1 MTEDAPIYLGIDL
14 AWSPHR
20 PSGLCWLFPDGR
32 ARLEHRIVDATW
44 VEDGLNG
51 LPAVVAVDAP
61 IVLAPARTA
70 EWAVARAYAKKRCA
84 CHTANC
90 LRERGLNAG
99 EVLRSGLAGFSD
111 AWTDRMQADRWIFET
126 YPHVCL
132 IEWMGL
138 DSPLPY
144 KAKPGRDRATRDAAF
159 ARLQE
164 FLIDRLHPWKVDLG
178 PRLHQ
183 SASALRG
190 QALKRHEDELDA
202 MICAAM
208 ALELRMRPVA
218 RLGEE
223 ASGFMVVPDG
233 AERIIE
239 ATRPGP
245 K

>member
-1 MTEDAPIYLGIDL
+1 MTEGEPIYLGIDL
-14 AWSPHR
+14 AWSPRH
-20 PSGLCWLFPDGR
+20 PSGLCWLFPDGS
-32 ARLEHRIVDATW
+32 ARIEHRVVDGA
-44 VEDGLNG
+44 GLG
-51 LPAVVAVDAP
+51 PELEGHRAIVAVDAP
-61 IVLAPARTA
+61 IVLHPGRTA
-70 EWAVARAYAKKRCA
+70 ERAVARAYAKKKCA
-84 CHTANC
+84 CHTANG

-99 EVLRSGLAGFSD
+99 EILRGSLSGFSD
-111 AWTDRMQADRWIFET
+111 AWSDRLEAPKWIFET

-164 FLIDRLHPWKVDLG
+164 FLIERLHPWEADLG

-183 SASALRG
+183 DASRLRG

-202 MICAAM
+202 MICALM
-208 ALELRMRPVA
+208 AFDLRRWTVA

-223 ASGFMVVPDG
+223 GSGFMVVPDRG
-233 AERIIE
+233 GRIIE
-239 ATRPGP
+239 LARSGP
-245 K
+245 E